1 MYLPVSTTP
10 RHPTVLSQTTTT
22 PFILAQT
29 STPVL
34 SAFFFK
40 QSSILIS
47 VYFIFLES
55 SQAVKSGGCFPGDAK
70 VNTRSGQV
78 PLSSLQIGGEIQV
91 MDTETGQFKYSEVL
105 LFLDRDP
112 EQFRDYL
119 LIETSSGKK
128 LQVTPSHL
136 IVAIKN
142 SEFNDNSVKSNDS
155 NKSINSYTRTENNY
169 ENEVTS
175 DTREKVYNSSFEI
188 TYESQIIFA
197 SQIEIGDSVIT
208 TDGDRQLI
216 DKVIN
221 VKNSRDQGV
230 YAPLTAE
237 GTVVINDVVASCY
250 AVVNSHSL
258 AHFVY
263 GPLRLYHNLELSF
276 QRLWESM
283 FKPFLVVKHSPNRNT
298 GKIGIH
304 WYASFLYD
312 LAEYVLP
319 KSMLYPS

>member
-1 MYLPVSTTP
+1 M
-10 RHPTVLSQTTTT
+10 
-22 PFILAQT
+22 
-29 STPVL
+29 
-34 SAFFFK
+34 
-40 QSSILIS
+40 
-47 VYFIFLES
+47 
-55 SQAVKSGGCFPGDAK
+55 
-70 VNTRSGQV
+70 
-78 PLSSLQIGGEIQV
+78 PLSSIQVGDEIQV

-105 LFLDRDP
+105 LFLDRNP
-112 EQFRDYL
+112 ELFRDYL

-128 LQVTPSHL
+128 IQVTPSHL

-142 SEFNDNSVKSNDS
+142 SELIDNSVKSSNNN
-155 NKSINSYTRTENNY
+155 NKSINSYTRTEENNNY

-175 DTREKVYNSSFEI
+175 DTREKVFDSSFGI
-188 TYESQIIFA
+188 TFESQIIFA

-208 TDGDRQLI
+208 TDGDRHLI

-263 GPLRLYHNLELSF
+263 GPLRLYHNFELSF
-276 QRLWESM
+276 KRLWESM
-283 FKPFLVVKHSPNRNT
+283 FKPFLVVKHSQERST
-298 GKIGIH
+298 AKIGIH
-304 WYASFLYD
+304 WYANFLYD

-319 KSMLYPS
+319 SSLLYPS